1 MVRLG
6 VGDLLG
12 HQCNYSFYLQTSRV
26 SSRCST
32 PGTDKVGKCPA
43 VAGGGGDCPQLEL
56 TDALRVQIK
65 YTVRGQGI
73 MTYNRNWREG
83 VWGGGRSNL
92 P

>member
-43 VAGGGGDCPQLEL
+43 VAGGGGLSTAGIDGCITSTNQVHSKGPRNYDVQPQLE
-56 TDALRVQIK
+56 
-65 YTVRGQGI
+65 
-73 MTYNRNWREG
+73 
-83 VWGGGRSNL
+83 GGGVGGREK
-92 P
+92 

>member
-32 PGTDKVGKCPA
+32 PGTDKVGNCPA
-43 VAGGGGDCPQLEL
+43 VAGGGGGNWAQLEL
-56 TDALRVQIK
+56 TDAYYEYKSSTQ
-65 YTVRGQGI
+65 
-73 MTYNRNWREG
+73 
-83 VWGGGRSNL
+83 
-92 P
+92 